1 MDRRSDPFAGCP
13 PARERPFINLVLS
26 RQTHG
31 RAGGGSLA
39 DLCPKS
45 RCEVSGNGANTM
57 IIGLE
62 QQSMIDAVLSDIMGR
77 TSALMVAL
85 ATSDGR
91 PVAIAGR
98 HDGVNAAGICAL
110 AAAELAASQELARII
125 DDQDSCQAILLEG
138 QRCNLMIHDVGKAMV
153 LLVVAPRAQ
162 TIGWVRVVVREAVD
176 GLCEVAS
183 QIGDRGLGEARR
195 APPVSRTGIG
205 EALDDIW
212 VEGDVH

>member
-1 MDRRSDPFAGCP
+1 
-13 PARERPFINLVLS
+13 
-26 RQTHG
+26 
-31 RAGGGSLA
+31 
-39 DLCPKS
+39 
-45 RCEVSGNGANTM
+45 M

-62 QQSMIDAVLSDIMGR
+62 QQSIIDAILSGILGR

-91 PVAIAGR
+91 PVALAGR
-98 HDGVNAAGICAL
+98 HDGMNAAGICAL

-125 DDQDSCQAILLEG
+125 DDQDSCQAILREG
-138 QRCNLMIHDVGKAMV
+138 QRYNLLIYDVGRSLV

-162 TIGWVRVVVREAVD
+162 TIGWVRVVVRDAVD
-176 GLCEVAS
+176 ELHKIAS
-183 QIGDRGLGEARR
+183 QIRDWVPAEARR
-195 APPVSRTGIG
+195 APPPSQASIG